1 MPQLSQVSPHPYPTK
16 PNEEG
21 ARRTVSSSTF
31 SRCPEEEKETKE
43 VPQAGSLQATT
54 EGASGEAGRSCR
66 GARRLEEELRA
77 ARICQ
82 LSAWDQLK
90 LFQGTL
96 SEDPGEEDRPRRK
109 RMIRQAG
116 IDLEEDE
123 ATRHTDSFEFR
134 KTLASTDSEQSGGA
148 RRRPRRRKRWSMGED
163 MRRQGQRRV
172 VLEGEAC
179 QEEDSSPWHEEVSSP
194 WHEGRAPPSYRDPP
208 EYQTLPRQVCHRE
221 ENIRGSC

>member
-1 MPQLSQVSPHPYPTK
+1 M
-16 PNEEG
+16 G
-21 ARRTVSSSTF
+21 AN
-31 SRCPEEEKETKE
+31 
-43 VPQAGSLQATT
+43 
-54 EGASGEAGRSCR
+54 GEAGRSCR
-66 GARRLEEELRA
+66 GARRLEEELGA

-109 RMIRQAG
+109 RMTRQAG

-163 MRRQGQRRV
+163 MRRQGQGRV

-179 QEEDSSPWHEEVSSP
+179 QEEDSSPWHAEVSSPWHEEMSSPWHEEVSSPWHEEVSSPWHEEMSSP

-221 ENIRGSC
+221 ENIRGSS